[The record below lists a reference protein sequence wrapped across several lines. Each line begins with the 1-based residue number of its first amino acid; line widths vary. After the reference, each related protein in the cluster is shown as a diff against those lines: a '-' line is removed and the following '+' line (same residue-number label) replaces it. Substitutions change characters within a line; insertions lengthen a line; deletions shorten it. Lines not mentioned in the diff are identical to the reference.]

1 MDEEGVPLQRDPHRE
16 EGRVAKERHIQP
28 YEKSKK
34 RERRVNCGRTE
45 RRKRV
50 KQKQGEK
57 QRDGEGAARL
67 NDLDIQDWSA
77 V

>member
-34 RERRVNCGRTE
+34 REREKGELWEDREKKEGETE
-45 RRKRV
+45 TRRKT
-50 KQKQGEK
+50 
-57 QRDGEGAARL
+57 EGWRGSSEAE
-67 NDLDIQDWSA
+67 
-77 V
+77 